1 MKIIL
6 SRKGFDSGYGG
17 QPSPIL
23 PDGTMLSLP
32 IPAKND
38 ELKFTDLKYDGRS
51 YYDII
56 TGLKPG
62 GKIKES
68 YKCHIDPD
76 LRYDAIKRKKSW
88 KPLFGQTGGAQ
99 GHLVKQGVGIGDLFL
114 FFGWFKEAE
123 IINDR
128 IQYIKNAPDIHA
140 IFGYLEIGKIYT
152 AADQLPAYAGYHP
165 HAGRFEIE
173 KNNCIYEASDKL
185 GIYNSLPGAGC
196 FKFNKK
202 HVLTKDGEPRSR
214 WDLPECF
221 KKVNISYHTADSFKD
236 SYFDSAKIGQEFVIE
251 CNNEVICWAKNIVIN
266 IL

>member
-32 IPAKND
+32 IPARSD
-38 ELKFTDLKYDGRS
+38 ELKFTDLTYNGRS

-62 GKIKES
+62 TKIKES

-76 LRYDAIKRKKSW
+76 LRYDAIKRKTNW
-88 KPLFGQTGGAQ
+88 KPLFGQAGGSQ

-114 FFGWFKEAE
+114 FFGWFKETE

-128 IQYIKNAPDIHA
+128 IHYIKNAPDIHA
-140 IFGYLEIGKIYT
+140 IFGYLEIGKTYT
-152 AADQLPAYAGYHP
+152 TANQLPAYAGYHP
-165 HAGRFEIE
+165 HADKFETE

-185 GIYNSLPGAGC
+185 SIDNSLPGSGC
-196 FKFNKK
+196 FKFNGKL
-202 HVLTKDGEPRSR
+202 VLTKQGESRSR
-214 WDLPECF
+214 WSLPECF
-221 KKVNISYHTADSFKD
+221 KDVNISYHTADSFKHE
-236 SYFDSAKIGQEFVIE
+236 YFDSAKKGQEFVVE
-251 CNNEVICWAKNIVIN
+251 CNGKIIEWAKDILQIV
-266 IL
+266 